1 MFHYIQDSKDVMA
14 LNVHGY
20 NFHKDVYYTNNT
32 EYRQCLR
39 ELFNMK
45 CSQNPDLEGIDEETK
60 DELFYDEDTM
70 SLIMDEIY
78 NATKNNE
85 LFNELYDLAAARMF
99 STDRTIGQAVLLSYD
114 YLCFFHNCLASF
126 IKSEF
131 DNKNEFYLLLK
142 NKLT

>member
-1 MFHYIQDSKDVMA
+1 MALYTNYDLNKDVS
-14 LNVHGY
+14 
-20 NFHKDVYYTNNT
+20 YTNNR
-32 EYRQCLR
+32 EYRKCLR
-39 ELFNMK
+39 ELFNMN
-45 CSQNPDLEGIDEETK
+45 CIINEDLNDIDEETK
-60 DELFYDEDTM
+60 DELLYDENTM
-70 SLIMDEIY
+70 SAIMDEIF

-126 IKSEF
+126 LRGNF

-142 NKLT
+142 IKLT

>member
-1 MFHYIQDSKDVMA
+1 MALYTNYDLNKDVS
-14 LNVHGY
+14 
-20 NFHKDVYYTNNT
+20 YTNNR
-32 EYRQCLR
+32 EYRKCLR

-45 CSQNPDLEGIDEETK
+45 CIMNEDLNDIDEETM
-60 DELFYDEDTM
+60 DELLYDENTM
-70 SLIMDEIY
+70 SAIMDEIF

-114 YLCFFHNCLASF
+114 YLCIFHNCLASF
-126 IKSEF
+126 LRGNF

-142 NKLT
+142 IKLT

>member
-1 MFHYIQDSKDVMA
+1 MA
-14 LNVHGY
+14 LYTNYDLNKH
-20 NFHKDVYYTNNT
+20 VYYTNNR
-32 EYRQCLR
+32 EYRKCLR

-45 CSQNPDLEGIDEETK
+45 CIINEDLNDIDEETK
-60 DELFYDEDTM
+60 DELLYDENTM
-70 SLIMDEIY
+70 SAIMDEIF

-126 IKSEF
+126 LKGSF

-142 NKLT
+142 IKLT

>member
-1 MFHYIQDSKDVMA
+1 MTLYNNYN
-14 LNVHGY
+14 LN
-20 NFHKDVYYTNNT
+20 KDVYYTNNK

-45 CSQNPDLEGIDEETK
+45 CVISPDLEGLDEETK
-60 DELFYDEDTM
+60 DELLYDENTM
-70 SLIMDEIY
+70 SVIMDEIY
-78 NATKNNE
+78 NATNKNE
-85 LFNELYDLAAARMF
+85 FFNELYDLAAARMF

-126 IKSEF
+126 LKGEF

-142 NKLT
+142 MKLT

>member
-1 MFHYIQDSKDVMA
+1 MA
-14 LNVHGY
+14 LYTNY
-20 NFHKDVYYTNNT
+20 DLNKDVYYTNNR
-32 EYRQCLR
+32 EYRKCLR
-39 ELFNMK
+39 ELFNMN
-45 CSQNPDLEGIDEETK
+45 CIINEDLNDIDEETK
-60 DELFYDEDTM
+60 DELLYDENTM
-70 SLIMDEIY
+70 SAIMDEIF

-126 IKSEF
+126 LRGNF

-142 NKLT
+142 IKLT

>member
-1 MFHYIQDSKDVMA
+1 MALYTNYDLNKDVS
-14 LNVHGY
+14 
-20 NFHKDVYYTNNT
+20 YTNNR
-32 EYRQCLR
+32 EYRKCLR
-39 ELFNMK
+39 ELFNMN
-45 CSQNPDLEGIDEETK
+45 CIINEDLNDIDAETK
-60 DELFYDEDTM
+60 DELLYDENTM
-70 SLIMDEIY
+70 SAIMDEIF

-126 IKSEF
+126 LRGNF

-142 NKLT
+142 IKLT

>member
-1 MFHYIQDSKDVMA
+1 MTLYNNYN
-14 LNVHGY
+14 LN
-20 NFHKDVYYTNNT
+20 KDVYYTNNK

-45 CSQNPDLEGIDEETK
+45 CVISPYLEGLDEETK
-60 DELFYDEDTM
+60 DELLYDENTM
-70 SLIMDEIY
+70 SVIMDEIY
-78 NATKNNE
+78 NATNKNE
-85 LFNELYDLAAARMF
+85 FFNELYDLAAARMF

-126 IKSEF
+126 LKGEF

-142 NKLT
+142 MKLT

>member
-1 MFHYIQDSKDVMA
+1 MA

>member
-1 MFHYIQDSKDVMA
+1 MA
-14 LNVHGY
+14 LYTNY
-20 NFHKDVYYTNNT
+20 DLNKDVYYTNNR
-32 EYRQCLR
+32 EYRKCFR

-45 CSQNPDLEGIDEETK
+45 CIINEDLNDIDEETK
-60 DELFYDEDTM
+60 DELLYDENTM
-70 SLIMDEIY
+70 SAIMDEIF

-126 IKSEF
+126 LKGSF

-142 NKLT
+142 IKLT

>member
-1 MFHYIQDSKDVMA
+1 MA

-39 ELFNMK
+39 ELFNMNCVYK
-45 CSQNPDLEGIDEETK
+45 DFDNVNDIDDIDEETK

-70 SLIMDEIY
+70 SIIMDEIY
-78 NATKNNE
+78 NATKNNK

-126 IKSEF
+126 LKGEF
-131 DNKNEFYLLLK
+131 DNKNEYYLLLK

>member
-1 MFHYIQDSKDVMA
+1 MTLYNNYN
-14 LNVHGY
+14 LN
-20 NFHKDVYYTNNT
+20 KDVYYTNNK

-45 CSQNPDLEGIDEETK
+45 CILNPDLEGLDEETK
-60 DELFYDEDTM
+60 DELLYDENTM
-70 SLIMDEIY
+70 SVIMDEIY
-78 NATKNNE
+78 NATNKNE
-85 LFNELYDLAAARMF
+85 FFNELYDLAAASMF

-126 IKSEF
+126 LKGEF

-142 NKLT
+142 MKLT

>member
-1 MFHYIQDSKDVMA
+1 MA
-14 LNVHGY
+14 LYTNY
-20 NFHKDVYYTNNT
+20 DLNKDVYYTNNR
-32 EYRQCLR
+32 EYRKCLR

-45 CSQNPDLEGIDEETK
+45 CIINEDLNDIDEETK
-60 DELFYDEDTM
+60 DELLYDENTM
-70 SLIMDEIY
+70 SAIMDEIF

-126 IKSEF
+126 LRGNF

-142 NKLT
+142 IKLT

>member
-1 MFHYIQDSKDVMA
+1 LFHYIQDSKDVMA

>member
-1 MFHYIQDSKDVMA
+1 MTLYNNYN
-14 LNVHGY
+14 LN
-20 NFHKDVYYTNNT
+20 KDVYYTNNK

-45 CSQNPDLEGIDEETK
+45 CVISADLEGLDEETK
-60 DELFYDEDTM
+60 DELLYDENTM
-70 SLIMDEIY
+70 SVIMDEIY
-78 NATKNNE
+78 NTTNKNE

-126 IKSEF
+126 LKGEF

-142 NKLT
+142 MKLT